1 LILLL
6 LRLCDLRK
14 TFEFW
19 NFGCWCWWIERAFL
33 FFVFGVAAAFAAY
46 KGGCLCVRFVM
57 GISMVVTVPSTLV
70 LAAYVACRDSVPPYI
85 SYPLLQASLVGFA
98 AAVSAYPAVNYTAL
112 FGKTSEG
119 SFPWWSY
126 TAFYPYLL
134 TLRGYVILRRLKSKE
149 PVYTEIKN
157 GLFVGGWP
165 WLQAD
170 VPPGSPAVVDCTCE
184 LPRSSSALPLP
195 YLCIPT
201 WDTRGPRPSDIELA
215 VRWAV
220 KRRSQNLPVYV
231 HCAFGKFDSS
241 FFFLSS
247 PLFGAVYGKGRY
259 LLVL

>member
-1 LILLL
+1 M
-6 LRLCDLRK
+6 D
-14 TFEFW
+14 
-19 NFGCWCWWIERAFL
+19 RASFRV
-33 FFVFGVAAAFAAY
+33 FVFGVAAAFAAN
-46 KGGCLCVRFVM
+46 KGGCLFVRFVM

-126 TAFYPYLL
+126 AAFYPYLL

-149 PVYTEIKN
+149 PVYTEIKD

-165 WLQAD
+165 RLQAD

-184 LPRSSSALPLP
+184 LPRSSTALPLP

-220 KRRSQNLPVYV
+220 KRRSQNLPVYI
-231 HCAFGKFDSS
+231 HCAFGKIDSS

-247 PLFGAVYGKGRY
+247 PLYGAVYGNGRY
-259 LLVL
+259 LLLCESLSFGT